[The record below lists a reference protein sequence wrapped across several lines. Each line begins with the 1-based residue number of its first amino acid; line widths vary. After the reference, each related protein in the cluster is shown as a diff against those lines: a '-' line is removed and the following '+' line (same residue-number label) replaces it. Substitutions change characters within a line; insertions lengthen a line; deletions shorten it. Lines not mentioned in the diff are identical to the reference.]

1 MNFAHGGVSKRL
13 DPTSIR
19 LPLIALIDVILFLLM
34 YFIFAGSLDAQE
46 AELAT
51 AIKTERRSTAA
62 FKDLDVQ
69 HIYISAADGTVE
81 FRLGS
86 RVVGTKQELVAILA
100 ELPNSEG
107 AVLHVKDDVPVE
119 AAVAAAQACKD
130 TGFTKVSYLPQE

>member
-1 MNFAHGGVSKRL
+1 MNFGALGKANRL
-13 DPTSIR
+13 DPSTIR

-69 HIYISAADGTVE
+69 HIYISQTDGKVE

-86 RVVGTKQELVAILA
+86 RVVGTRDELVAILA

>member
-1 MNFAHGGVSKRL
+1 MNFAHGGQSKRL
-13 DPTSIR
+13 DPSSIR

-51 AIKTERRSTAA
+51 AIRTERRSTAA

-69 HIYISAADGTVE
+69 HIYISQADGKIE
-81 FRLGS
+81 FRIGAQVVGS
-86 RVVGTKQELVAILA
+86 REELVAILA
-100 ELPNSEG
+100 KVPNSEG

-130 TGFTKVSYLPQE
+130 TAFTKVSYLPQE